1 MHQKFMFFEEMF
13 LEEMFLNIL
22 SIFVDK
28 IRYILWINV
37 SLIN

>member
-28 IRYILWINV
+28 IRYIL
-37 SLIN
+37 